1 MLFRNMVYRIEVSGI
16 IDHYNYSID
25 FTRGDDR
32 IKSVYAENGHGKTN
46 MLKVLKSLT
55 SRNLREFKAIFSL
68 PFKSVQIET
77 SKGRVRCF
85 KVKDKICTI
94 SMIRTGGVLK
104 DRGEGIKIGLE
115 DEILIYDVS
124 LEEINQELED
134 KGEGEVKGESLFK
147 AEFND
152 ISWTIRDIVGNVVFL
167 GSNRLQNMQTIHDI
181 TPYYYNYKNNR
192 KIRNFENPSYFQ
204 DISGDVVEGVLR
216 RLAIVLRNEARRIT
230 LGEGQSRSRVYYK
243 ITKEIIDN
251 NGKMDHPDSISSR
264 EIIMNKAA
272 DIKDGIDRIGS
283 YGLLNPKEFI
293 AINDMINELVED
305 EVFDNLYRVLV
316 PYLENLKSQIDAF
329 SDVAYLIDVFVDAV
343 NTMFSGV
350 QIKFNEDNYGEFSI
364 HSRYGPK
371 RDEFDFEE
379 PPNLETDVLSSGE
392 KHLLVILSVVTICS
406 LNSTSLLLID
416 EPEISLGIPWQKSLT
431 KYFRRILKGQ
441 NLQLIFATHSPVILD
456 NYRDIDI
463 VFSENFDLE

>member
-1 MLFRNMVYRIEVSGI
+1 MVSKNVIYRIEVSGI

-25 FTRGDDR
+25 FTKGDSK
-32 IKSVYAENGHGKTN
+32 IKAVYAENGHGKTN

-55 SRNLREFKAIFSL
+55 SHNLREFKAIFNL

-77 SKGRVRCF
+77 NKGRVRCF
-85 KVKDKICTI
+85 KVKDKLCTI
-94 SMIRTGGVLK
+94 SMVRVEGALK
-104 DRGEGIKIGLE
+104 DHGEDIIIGLE
-115 DEILIYDVS
+115 DEIFIYDIS

-134 KGEGEVKGESLFK
+134 EGGGEAKGETLFK
-147 AEFND
+147 TEFND
-152 ISWTIRDIVGNVVFL
+152 ISWGIRDIVGNVVFL

-181 TPYYYNYKNNR
+181 TPYYYSHRNNR
-192 KIRNFENPSYFQ
+192 KIRNFDNPSYFQ
-204 DISGDVVEGVLR
+204 DISGDVVEGALR
-216 RLAIVLRNEARRIT
+216 RLATVLRNEARRIT
-230 LGEGQSRSRVYYK
+230 LGEGQSRSRVYYN
-243 ITKEIIDN
+243 ITKEIINN
-251 NGKMDHPDSISSR
+251 NGKMDHPDSITSR
-264 EIIMNKAA
+264 EIIMNKAF
-272 DIKDGIDRIGS
+272 DIKNGIDRIGS

-293 AINDMINELVED
+293 AINDMINEAVED

-329 SDVAYLIDVFVDAV
+329 SDMAYLIDVFVDAV

-364 HSRYGPK
+364 HSRYAPK
-371 RDEFDFEE
+371 RDEFDFEAL
-379 PPNLETDVLSSGE
+379 PNLETDALSSGE

-406 LNSTSLLLID
+406 LNSASLLLID

-456 NYRDIDI
+456 DYRDIDI